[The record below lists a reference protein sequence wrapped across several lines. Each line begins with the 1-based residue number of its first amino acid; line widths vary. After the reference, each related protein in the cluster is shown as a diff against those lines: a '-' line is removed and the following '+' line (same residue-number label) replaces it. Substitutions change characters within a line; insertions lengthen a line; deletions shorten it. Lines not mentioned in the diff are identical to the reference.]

1 MRVRFL
7 LVVGV
12 LAALLGGA
20 PPGARPAAGQ
30 AVQAIAAVVNDEI
43 VSTRALTDRL
53 RLILAT
59 SNLPDDPETRRR
71 VEQQVLRVLID
82 ETLQRQEAR
91 RLDLRVTAEEVDNAL
106 RTIAERNNLTVE
118 QLTQEFARAQVPI
131 ETLRDQLTAQLAWLK
146 VIARRIRPQVVV
158 TEAQIDAALRSAPTV
173 SGDRELL
180 LSEILLPLY
189 DRQQEPAVL
198 EDAQRLVAAIRQ
210 GADFAALARQVS
222 ASPSAEAGGDLG
234 WIATSALAEPL
245 RAALAETQPGQLS
258 PPIRTPAG
266 VQIFLVRDARR
277 PSGAARDEAASADP
291 ALRQATRERLVEE
304 QIQRLAGRY
313 LRSLRLEA
321 FIDVRR

>member
-1 MRVRFL
+1 VRVRIL
-7 LVVGV
+7 LIVAA
-12 LAALLGGA
+12 LAALLVGV
-20 PPGARPAAGQ
+20 PPSARPGLAQ

-53 RLILAT
+53 RLVLAT

-106 RTIAERNNLTVE
+106 RSIAERNNLTVE
-118 QLTQEFARAQVPI
+118 QLAQELARAQVPMA
-131 ETLRDQLTAQLAWLK
+131 TLRDQITAQIAWLK

-158 TEAQIDAALRSAPTV
+158 TEAQIDVALRTAPAAT
-173 SGDRELL
+173 GDRELL
-180 LSEILLPLY
+180 LSEILLPVY
-189 DRQQEPAVL
+189 DPEQEPAVL

-210 GADFAALARQVS
+210 GADFAALAREVS
-222 ASPSAEAGGDLG
+222 AAPSAESGGDLG
-234 WIATSALAEPL
+234 WIATTALAEPL
-245 RAALAETQPGQLS
+245 RAALAGTEPGQLS
-258 PPIRTPAG
+258 PPIQTPNG

-277 PSGAARDEAASADP
+277 RTGAPSPAAPIDDPAARQAA
-291 ALRQATRERLVEE
+291 RERLVEE
-304 QIQRLAGRY
+304 QTQRLANRY

-321 FIDVRR
+321 FIDVRL